1 METTPAREMGA
12 GLFILL
18 GFAALFF
25 LATQTTN
32 IESYVT
38 EKGYMVTAQF
48 EDVAGLKVRAPVTM
62 SGVNIGRVED
72 IQFDSK
78 NLNAVVS
85 MRIRSEFNRIPED
98 SDARILT
105 SGLLG
110 SKYVGIGAG
119 GSDAYLKDKSHI
131 ELTQPAIVLENL
143 IGKMMFKLGVEKDEK
158 K

>member
-119 GSDAYLKDKSHI
+119 
-131 ELTQPAIVLENL
+131 
-143 IGKMMFKLGVEKDEK
+143 
-158 K
+158 